1 MNRKTKTKTNT
12 NTNNK
17 NIHINLNLNP
27 MPHHNSKNRY
37 QKKHLARPKLK
48 HTFKHIH
55 KHTHTHTHKHK
66 HNHNHNPESNTTHK
80 NYISELVNL
89 YYNNDNVVNNFIK
102 YRNTKQ
108 HIFPEHRRVIVI
120 GDIHGD
126 FDVAI
131 KCLILSRCIKTI
143 EVPKNK
149 SIISMDKFFK
159 SLEWIGDDTYIVQLG
174 DQIDRVRPQK
184 WDNNEITRDNAYKD
198 EGSTLEI
205 FYLFYHL
212 DNMARTHNGRV
223 FSIIGNHEIMNIE
236 GDFRYV
242 SLEEFK
248 CFKEHLESVYHKHSK
263 FPYHSRTLKR
273 HSYKLENSKKTHNNN
288 NNDNNNNN
296 NNNDNNDNKYAKLPD
311 GYKERLYSFSP
322 TGLCANMIGSNYY
335 TILQIG
341 NWLFCHG
348 SPVTKT
354 LKTYTTEMINNYVS
368 MYLLGMK
375 DDNTYHKIDKNYYN
389 ITKSGETE
397 ITNGL
402 ENSLLHQLDNILN
415 EYNTKNTKL
424 QNSINNCKKASH
436 IAVGHTI
443 QDTKINGI
451 NSICNNRVWRCD
463 VAMSKAFGNNKI
475 SKYRKPQVLEIING
489 TTTNVL
495 I

>member
-1 MNRKTKTKTNT
+1 
-12 NTNNK
+12 
-17 NIHINLNLNP
+17 
-27 MPHHNSKNRY
+27 
-37 QKKHLARPKLK
+37 
-48 HTFKHIH
+48 
-55 KHTHTHTHKHK
+55 
-66 HNHNHNPESNTTHK
+66 
-80 NYISELVNL
+80 
-89 YYNNDNVVNNFIK
+89 
-102 YRNTKQ
+102 
-108 HIFPEHRRVIVI
+108 
-120 GDIHGD
+120 
-126 FDVAI
+126 
-131 KCLILSRCIKTI
+131 
-143 EVPKNK
+143 
-149 SIISMDKFFK
+149 
-159 SLEWIGDDTYIVQLG
+159 
-174 DQIDRVRPQK
+174 
-184 WDNNEITRDNAYKD
+184 
-198 EGSTLEI
+198 
-205 FYLFYHL
+205 
-212 DNMARTHNGRV
+212 
-223 FSIIGNHEIMNIE
+223 
-236 GDFRYV
+236 
-242 SLEEFK
+242 
-248 CFKEHLESVYHKHSK
+248 
-263 FPYHSRTLKR
+263 
-273 HSYKLENSKKTHNNN
+273 
-288 NNDNNNNN
+288 
-296 NNNDNNDNKYAKLPD
+296 
-311 GYKERLYSFSP
+311 
-322 TGLCANMIGSNYY
+322 MIGSNYY

-389 ITKSGETE
+389 ITKSGETSVLWNRDFGETE